1 MLQVP
6 IANYDEFLTIDKNLP
21 CHDDNEDC
29 EDSIVEDDDDGELPV
44 PVTNQETK
52 QQMATLQ
59 LYFMQEGNEGSSLSE
74 LNICAEFIQQK
85 CMKNFKQTTLDSFL
99 S

>member
-1 MLQVP
+1 
-6 IANYDEFLTIDKNLP
+6 
-21 CHDDNEDC
+21 
-29 EDSIVEDDDDGELPV
+29 
-44 PVTNQETK
+44 
-52 QQMATLQ
+52 MATLQ